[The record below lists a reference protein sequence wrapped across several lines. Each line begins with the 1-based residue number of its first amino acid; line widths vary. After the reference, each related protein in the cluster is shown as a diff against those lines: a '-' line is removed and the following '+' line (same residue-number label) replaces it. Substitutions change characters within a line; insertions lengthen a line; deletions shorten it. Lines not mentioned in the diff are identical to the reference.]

1 MAKRNRIYSLRK
13 GSVQWN
19 EEDRLSLCG
28 MLIKA
33 GYAARIG
40 RGMIPGTEGRK
51 TALGQVTNLIMPKF
65 IARKPKIKHGTYNK
79 YGFAITLHQYCI
91 CPRCNHIL
99 NAGPDYQ
106 PDYCSKCGQHVNCSD
121 VPWEEEVQL
130 GYVRK
135 EERCE

>member
-1 MAKRNRIYSLRK
+1 MI
-13 GSVQWN
+13 Q
-19 EEDRLSLCG
+19 
-28 MLIKA
+28 MLK
-33 GYAARIG
+33 
-40 RGMIPGTEGRK
+40 
-51 TALGQVTNLIMPKF
+51 QVTSLIIPKF

-79 YGFAITLHQYCI
+79 YGFVITLHQYCI

>member
-1 MAKRNRIYSLRK
+1 MI
-13 GSVQWN
+13 Q
-19 EEDRLSLCG
+19 
-28 MLIKA
+28 MLV
-33 GYAARIG
+33 
-40 RGMIPGTEGRK
+40 
-51 TALGQVTNLIMPKF
+51 QVTNLIMPKF

-99 NAGPDYQ
+99 NAGPNYQ

>member
-1 MAKRNRIYSLRK
+1 MME
-13 GSVQWN
+13 W
-19 EEDRLSLCG
+19 
-28 MLIKA
+28 
-33 GYAARIG
+33 
-40 RGMIPGTEGRK
+40 
-51 TALGQVTNLIMPKF
+51 
-65 IARKPKIKHGTYNK
+65 
-79 YGFAITLHQYCI
+79 I

-121 VPWEEEVQL
+121 IPWEEEVQL

>member
-1 MAKRNRIYSLRK
+1 
-13 GSVQWN
+13 
-19 EEDRLSLCG
+19 
-28 MLIKA
+28 
-33 GYAARIG
+33 
-40 RGMIPGTEGRK
+40 MIQVLK
-51 TALGQVTNLIMPKF
+51 QVTSLIIPKF

-79 YGFAITLHQYCI
+79 YGFV
-91 CPRCNHIL
+91 
-99 NAGPDYQ
+99 Q

>member
-1 MAKRNRIYSLRK
+1 MNNRRTAPGGQMTHMLSAILAK
-13 GSVQWN
+13 
-19 EEDRLSLCG
+19 
-28 MLIKA
+28 
-33 GYAARIG
+33 
-40 RGMIPGTEGRK
+40 
-51 TALGQVTNLIMPKF
+51 VTNIEKLLAPAIHNLPDSEILDSKGVRLLTKM
-65 IARKPKIKHGTYNK
+65 KHGTYNK

>member
-1 MAKRNRIYSLRK
+1 
-13 GSVQWN
+13 
-19 EEDRLSLCG
+19 
-28 MLIKA
+28 
-33 GYAARIG
+33 
-40 RGMIPGTEGRK
+40 MIQM
-51 TALGQVTNLIMPKF
+51 LGQVTNLIMLKF

>member
-1 MAKRNRIYSLRK
+1 
-13 GSVQWN
+13 
-19 EEDRLSLCG
+19 
-28 MLIKA
+28 
-33 GYAARIG
+33 
-40 RGMIPGTEGRK
+40 MIQM
-51 TALGQVTNLIMPKF
+51 LGQVTNLIMPKF

-79 YGFAITLHQYCI
+79 YGFAITLHQHCI

-106 PDYCSKCGQHVNCSD
+106 PDYCSKCGQHVNCAD